1 MTEVPALTPP
11 GSAARWVAPA
21 AAIAVGLAAASVACA
36 VLARAL
42 SNPVLPLSTDR
53 PAVGAILGRSAV
65 VTVLMVVLF
74 AIFALMTLR
83 RGSGDAGQRRAALLR
98 HLAPMMFAVGACGVW
113 WRMQDST
120 TDLLDDARAQ
130 QASLDGVDVV
140 GLASIGWICACLA
153 VLVLAVATGVG
164 GPRLDHHGRGRSHLI
179 ASAIAVLTAVAV
191 GGAVVL
197 VVTNP
202 TVHHAATSTAPATP
216 GAVNIDGPVA
226 YTIPVDDT
234 PDYFLAAG
242 GPGLLHSNSDS
253 DGLQALSGAT
263 GEQMWAFSYPDLW
276 VFRAAGGPKT
286 AGVTVL
292 EARYLSESVMIGL
305 DAATGAPL
313 WTRPGAGS
321 LVARRAGTPQ
331 LSSQHL
337 LTVRSV
343 MASPTSSRQLLQWT
357 VREVRTGNPLWSFT
371 TGPECAYSPTLTE
384 TAVLTARCT
393 DTQMIDVLD
402 AQTGARRAS
411 LSAADLGGGMTANDP
426 IRAMS
431 LPGTDRAVL
440 SSPNYPFKDLRPAAV
455 VDTVTGE
462 ITQQLPANTAVTVLD
477 SRTLILADAQQRD
490 LVFDLDTN
498 TTIETGLSSAYSH
511 YNNTPLGSVWARV
524 ADQFVTLTPAP
535 GQGPAL
541 SVFSHEEPMK
551 TYPAP
556 CTSQKVPTVLSIPTA
571 LLVNC
576 ADQIVAM
583 H

>member
-1 MTEVPALTPP
+1 MTEMPALAPP
-11 GSAARWVAPA
+11 GSAARWVVPA
-21 AAIAVGLAAASVACA
+21 TAIAVGLAAASVACA

-42 SNPVLPLSTDR
+42 SNPALPLSADR
-53 PAVGAILGRSAV
+53 PSVGAVLGRSAF
-65 VTVLMVVLF
+65 VTVIMVVLF
-74 AIFALMTLR
+74 AVFALMTLR

-98 HLAPMMFAVGACGVW
+98 HLAPMMIAVGVCGLW

-120 TDLLDDARAQ
+120 TDLLDDARSQ
-130 QASLDGVDVV
+130 QASLDGTDVV
-140 GLASIGWICACLA
+140 GLASVGWVCACLA

-164 GPRLDHHGRGRSHLI
+164 GPRPVHRGRGRAHLT

-191 GGAVVL
+191 GGVAML
-197 VVTNP
+197 VVSNP
-202 TVHHAATSTAPATP
+202 MVHHAATSAAPGTP

-226 YTIPVDDT
+226 YTVPVGVL
-234 PDYFLAAG
+234 PDYFLATG
-242 GPGLLHSNSDS
+242 GPGLLRSNSDR
-253 DGLQALSGAT
+253 DGLQGLSGAT
-263 GEQMWAFSYPDLW
+263 GEQVWAFSYPDLW
-276 VFRAAGGPKT
+276 VFRAAGGPNT

-292 EARYLSESVMIGL
+292 EARYRSESVMIGL

-343 MASPTSSRQLLQWT
+343 LASPTSSRKLLEWT

-371 TGPECAYSPTLTE
+371 TGPECAYAPNLTE

-402 AQTGARRAS
+402 AQTGAVRAS
-411 LSAADLGGGMTANDP
+411 LSAADLGAGLTATDP
-426 IRAMS
+426 VRAMP

-440 SSPNYPFKDLRPAAV
+440 YSPNYPFKDLRPAAV
-455 VDTVTGE
+455 VDTVTGA

-477 SRTLILADAQQRD
+477 SRTLILADAQLRD
-490 LVFDLDTN
+490 VIVDLDTN
-498 TTIETGLSSAYSH
+498 TTIETGLSSAYSQ

-535 GQGPAL
+535 GQAPLL

-556 CTSQKVPTVLSIPTA
+556 CTSQTVPTVLSIPTA

-576 ADQIVAM
+576 PGQVVAV